1 MREKKNL
8 DEEER
13 RREDKPTRKGTNG
26 KVKGQKEKRKREDLP
41 GE

>member
-1 MREKKNL
+1 MREKKIL
-8 DEEER
+8 DEER
-13 RREDKPTRKGTNG
+13 RREDKPARKGTNG